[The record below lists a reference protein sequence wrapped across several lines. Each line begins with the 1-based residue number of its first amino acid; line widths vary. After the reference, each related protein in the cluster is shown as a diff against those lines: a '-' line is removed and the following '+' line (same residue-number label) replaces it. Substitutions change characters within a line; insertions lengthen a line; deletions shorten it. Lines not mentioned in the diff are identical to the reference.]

1 MVVPTQSEY
10 LNLALE
16 VYSRCRPKDVDVGP
30 FTCASAISLANPTP
44 KTIAFRLVPEK
55 GSPLQDGRC
64 LHLAISKSLDQRWV
78 SAAWSD
84 GDGGLQMS
92 MSYCLKYRGR
102 SLSKPIGEVRNE
114 IWATTKHIID
124 NHQARWKLILVN
136 TEPMDTD
143 DMEGEFFNQLQDEYF
158 TKFEQDGPILLIN
171 LTNSVPVL

>member
-1 MVVPTQSEY
+1 MEFILSEDSMVVPTQPDY
-10 LNLALE
+10 QNLALE
-16 VYSRCRPKDVDVGP
+16 VYSRCRPKDVDAGP
-30 FTCASAISLANPTP
+30 FTCASAISLANPAP
-44 KTIAFRLVPEK
+44 KSIAFRLVPEK
-55 GSPLQDGRC
+55 GSPLQDGRS

-84 GDGGLQMS
+84 GDGSLQVS

-102 SLSKPIGEVRNE
+102 SLPRPIGEVRNE

-143 DMEGEFFNQLQDEYF
+143 DIEGTLSFPL
-158 TKFEQDGPILLIN
+158 
-171 LTNSVPVL
+171 